1 MRLLLFFVSFIF
13 SFIFYNF
20 YLLSNWL
27 NIFWDSTFYNLEVK
41 SIFWNLLIESVFF
54 IMIWIIFILSF
65 TSYDEKNKW
74 LDYKKIIYMIFYIFL
89 LFPFYFKFFEVNN
102 TIFIFVIM
110 FIFWDISFKYISN
123 IKHFQNQKIN
133 LRYFG
138 LILNYLVFI
147 SANAYF
153 YIVDF
158 SYFLASIIIYSIV
171 FNFNVHK
178 NYTNYISLFLSIIS
192 SLFLIYY
199 LFLKIKEIYIV
210 LI

>member
-20 YLLSNWL
+20 YLLTNWV
-27 NIFWDSTFYNLEVK
+27 NIFWDNTFYNLKVQ

-54 IMIWIIFILSF
+54 IMIWIIFILAF
-65 TSYDEKNKW
+65 TTYDEKNKW
-74 LDYKKIIYMIFYIFL
+74 LDNKKILYIIFYIFL
-89 LFPFYFKFFEVNN
+89 LFPFYFKFFDVNS
-102 TIFIFVIM
+102 TVFIFVTM

-147 SANAYF
+147 SANT
-153 YIVDF
+153 YIYLVNF
-158 SYFLASIIIYSIV
+158 SYFLFLIVLYSIV
-171 FNFNVHK
+171 FNFFIHK

-192 SLFLIYY
+192 FLFLIYY
-199 LFLKIKEIYIV
+199 LFLKIEEIYVV
-210 LI
+210 LF